1 MWRKKNKCFMRLL
14 SILLLFTLLLYGC
27 GMQDEN
33 VANIGEEYT
42 TGVFAMGTYMTLT
55 AYGESAEAALTLS
68 EDRIKELE
76 ALWSVTDENSD
87 IYKVNQ
93 NGGIP
98 TEINEETAE
107 ILQFVLDMANQ
118 TNGALNP
125 TIFPVVTAWGFINGE
140 YHIPTEEELTDLLQ
154 NIDYEKVLLEENFV
168 TLPDGMQ
175 LDLGAVGKGY
185 TGDMIAELLK
195 EQGVTSALLDI
206 GGNIQMVGRKP
217 NGSRWRLGIQ
227 NPFGEGSLGVLES
240 EDGAVVTS
248 GNYERY
254 FIGEDGKQYGH
265 IIDPSTGYPAESG
278 LASVSI
284 IAKEGKLC
292 DALSTAIYV
301 MGLEEATEYW
311 QENGGFEML
320 LVTDNNEI
328 YLTEGIKD
336 DFTLNHNFSDMEI
349 HVIEES

>member
-1 MWRKKNKCFMRLL
+1 
-14 SILLLFTLLLYGC
+14 
-27 GMQDEN
+27 
-33 VANIGEEYT
+33 
-42 TGVFAMGTYMTLT
+42 MGTYMTLT
-55 AYGESAEAALTLS
+55 AYGESAEEALTLS

-76 ALWSVTDENSD
+76 SLWSVTDENSD
-87 IYKVNQ
+87 IYTVNQ

-98 TEINEETAE
+98 TEIHEETAE
-107 ILQFVLDMANQ
+107 ILQFALDMAHR
-118 TNGALNP
+118 TNGALDP
-125 TIFPVVTAWGFINGE
+125 TIFPVVTAWGFISGE
-140 YHIPTEEELTDLLQ
+140 YQIPAADELTGLLK
-154 NIDYEKVLLEENFV
+154 NVDYEKVLLEENFV

-185 TGDMIAELLK
+185 TGDIIAELLK

-217 NGSRWRLGIQ
+217 DGSRWRLGIQ
-227 NPFGEGSLGVLES
+227 NPFGEGSLGILES
-240 EDGAVVTS
+240 EDSAVVTS

-254 FIGEDGKQYGH
+254 FVGEDGKQYGH

-284 IAKEGKLC
+284 MAKEGKLC

-301 MGLEEATEYW
+301 MGLNGATEYW
-311 QENGGFEML
+311 QENGNFEML
-320 LVTDNNEI
+320 LITDEKEI

-336 DFTLNHNFSDMEI
+336 DFILNKDFSDMEI
-349 HVIEES
+349 YVITR

>member
-1 MWRKKNKCFMRLL
+1 MWRKSNKFISL
-14 SILLLFTLLLYGC
+14 LLLFALLLSGC
-27 GMQDEN
+27 SVQSKP
-33 VANIGEEYT
+33 EEEHT
-42 TGVFAMGTYMTLT
+42 VGVFAMGTYMTLT
-55 AYGESAEAALTLS
+55 AYGESAEEALTLS

-76 ALWSVTDENSD
+76 SLWSVTDENSD
-87 IYKVNQ
+87 IYTVNQ

-98 TEINEETAE
+98 TEIHEETAE
-107 ILQFVLDMANQ
+107 ILQFALDMAHR
-118 TNGALNP
+118 TNGALDP
-125 TIFPVVTAWGFINGE
+125 TIFPVVTAWGFISGE
-140 YHIPTEEELTDLLQ
+140 YQILAADELTGLLK
-154 NIDYEKVLLEENFV
+154 NVDYEKVLLEENFV

-185 TGDMIAELLK
+185 TGDIIAELLK

-217 NGSRWRLGIQ
+217 DGSRWRLGIQ
-227 NPFGEGSLGVLES
+227 NPFGEGSLGILES
-240 EDGAVVTS
+240 EDSAVVTS

-254 FIGEDGKQYGH
+254 FVGEDGKQYGH

-284 IAKEGKLC
+284 MAKEGKLC

-301 MGLEEATEYW
+301 MGLNGATEYW
-311 QENGGFEML
+311 QENGNFEML
-320 LVTDNNEI
+320 LITDEKEI

-336 DFTLNHNFSDMEI
+336 DFILNKDFSDMEI
-349 HVIEES
+349 YVITR

>member
-1 MWRKKNKCFMRLL
+1 MWRKRNKLISFLFLFAVLL
-14 SILLLFTLLLYGC
+14 SGC
-27 GMQDEN
+27 SAQSKSEN
-33 VANIGEEYT
+33 EHT
-42 TGVFAMGTYMTLT
+42 TGVFAMGTYMTMT

-76 ALWSVTDENSD
+76 ALWSTTDVSSD

-93 NGGIP
+93 SGGTR
-98 TEINEETAE
+98 TEVNEETVE
-107 ILQFVLDMANQ
+107 ILQFALDMAEQ
-118 TNGALNP
+118 TNGSLDP
-125 TIFPVVTAWGFINGE
+125 TISPVVTAWGFVSRE
-140 YHIPTEEELTDLLQ
+140 YHIPTEDELTDLLQ
-154 NIDYEKVLLEENFV
+154 NIDYKKVLLEENCV
-168 TLPDGMQ
+168 TMPDGMQ

-185 TGDMIAELLK
+185 TGDIIAELLK

-217 NGSRWRLGIQ
+217 DGSRWRLGIQ

-265 IIDPSTGYPAESG
+265 IIDPATGYPAESG

-301 MGLEEATEYW
+301 MGLDEATEYW
-311 QENGGFEML
+311 KENGSFEML
-320 LVTDNNEI
+320 LVTDKNEI
-328 YLTEGIKD
+328 YLTEGIEN
-336 DFTLNHNFSDMEI
+336 DFTLNENFSDMEI
-349 HVIEES
+349 HVITK